1 MLGDA
6 DKARAALAALEAAKA
21 ACDAA
26 GIVFGVDSL
35 ARFGGH
41 GNDVLSQCI
50 TQASTR
56 VANIGRD
63 RSVKLDELNPTIPCR
78 VDFENVREVTIPARV
93 DSVREAG
100 PAPRVKGTSKKPVA
114 VVSASS
120 RPRYGTVWI
129 MCKSRSVLLAATE
142 AATAAH
148 AENTY
153 ELNDDGVSAVVTV
166 NGGKN
171 TGGAALRW
179 QIRAHRVPEA
189 RDAAKKILREAGY
202 RVQANGTERD
212 LG

>member
-41 GNDVLSQCI
+41 GSDVLSQCI

-56 VANIGRD
+56 VANIGRA
-63 RSVKLDELNPTIPCR
+63 PCR

-100 PAPRVKGTSKKPVA
+100 PVPRAKGTSKKLVA

-120 RPRYGTVWI
+120 RPRYGTVRI
-129 MCKSRSVLLAATE
+129 MCKSRSVLLAAAE
-142 AATAAH
+142 AATVAH

-166 NGGKN
+166 NGSRN
-171 TGGAALRW
+171 VGGAALRW

-202 RVQANGTERD
+202 RVRANGTERD